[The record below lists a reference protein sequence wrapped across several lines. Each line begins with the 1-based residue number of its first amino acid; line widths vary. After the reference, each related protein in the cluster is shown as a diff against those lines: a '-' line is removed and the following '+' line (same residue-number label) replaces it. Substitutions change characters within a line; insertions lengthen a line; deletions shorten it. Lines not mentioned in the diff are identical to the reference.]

1 MGRHAP
7 PRAVAVAIDGAV
19 QGSEAAIMSEGQS
32 GEDPRYPVQAPGWAA
47 IDRALGML
55 YPGQVPH
62 QFTSERAYD
71 LEGQTPLPAVA
82 VYEASAPAHW
92 HFVSYGL
99 TELFEKSSP
108 DAGHSGFG
116 FELTLRLPKGAGE
129 ETPPVWAVKLMQV
142 LGHYVLSGHA
152 GLDTGH
158 VIDLGGPLAPPR
170 VGEGGQEVASA
181 LEGVV
186 LVPDPR
192 LGQIDT
198 PFGKVLFLQLLTGWD
213 LKRKVGLVM
222 EYDALAIT
230 DPGRGSMREDRRKAA
245 VFRRYELGV
254 MIG

>member
-1 MGRHAP
+1 MSQRES
-7 PRAVAVAIDGAV
+7 
-19 QGSEAAIMSEGQS
+19 GS
-32 GEDPRYPVQAPGWAA
+32 DPRYPVQAPGWAA

-71 LEGQTPLPAVA
+71 LEGQAPLPAVA
-82 VYEASAPAHW
+82 VYEAPGPAHW

-108 DAGHSGFG
+108 DPEHSGFG
-116 FELTLRLPKGAGE
+116 FELTLRLPRREGE
-129 ETPPVWAVKLMQV
+129 DTPPAWAVRLMQA

-158 VIDLGGPLAPPR
+158 VIDLGGPLAPSQA
-170 VGEGGQEVASA
+170 GEGGEHKACA

-192 LGQIDT
+192 LGPIGT
-198 PFGKVLFLQLLTGWD
+198 PFGRVLFLQLFGLARDELEPMVGWD
-213 LKRKVGLVM
+213 LQRKVGLVM
-222 EYDALAIT
+222 EYDPLAIT
-230 DPGRGSMREDRRKAA
+230 DPARGSMREDRRKAA
-245 VFRRYELGV
+245 LYRRYELGV

>member
-1 MGRHAP
+1 
-7 PRAVAVAIDGAV
+7 
-19 QGSEAAIMSEGQS
+19 MSES
-32 GEDPRYPVQAPGWAA
+32 SEDPRYPVQAPGWAA

-71 LEGQTPLPAVA
+71 LDGQAPLPAVA
-82 VYEASAPAHW
+82 VYEAAAPSHW

-99 TELFEKSSP
+99 TELFEKTSP
-108 DAGHSGFG
+108 DAEHSGFG
-116 FELTLRLPKGAGE
+116 FELTLRLPKGAAE
-129 ETPPVWAVKLMQV
+129 ETPPVWAVKLMQA

-170 VGEGGQEVASA
+170 VGEGGNEEASA

-198 PFGKVLFLQLLTGWD
+198 PFGRVLFLQLFGVTRDELEPMTGWD

-230 DPGRGSMREDRRKAA
+230 DPWRGSMREDRRKAA

>member
-1 MGRHAP
+1 
-7 PRAVAVAIDGAV
+7 
-19 QGSEAAIMSEGQS
+19 MSEDQRGD
-32 GEDPRYPVQAPGWAA
+32 DPRYPVHAPGWAA
-47 IDRALGML
+47 IDRALAML

-71 LEGQTPLPAVA
+71 LEGQAPLPAVT
-82 VYEASAPAHW
+82 VHEGSGPAHW
-92 HFVSYGL
+92 HIVSYGL

-108 DAGHSGFG
+108 DPEHSGFG
-116 FELTLRLPKGAGE
+116 FELTLRLPKRSGE
-129 ETPPVWAVKLMQV
+129 ETPPVWAVRLMQA

-158 VIDLGGPLAPPR
+158 VIDLGGPLAPPQ
-170 VGEGGQEVASA
+170 VGENGQERPCA

-192 LGQIDT
+192 LGELGT
-198 PFGKVLFLQLLTGWD
+198 PFGRVLFLQLFGLTRDELEPMTGWD

-222 EYDALAIT
+222 EYDPLAIT
-230 DPGRGSMREDRRKAA
+230 DPARGSMREDRRKAA
-245 VFRRYELGV
+245 VYRRYELGV

>member
-1 MGRHAP
+1 
-7 PRAVAVAIDGAV
+7 
-19 QGSEAAIMSEGQS
+19 MSVGDDD
-32 GEDPRYPVQAPGWAA
+32 DPRYPVQAPGWAA

-55 YPGQVPH
+55 YPAQVPH

-71 LEGQTPLPAVA
+71 LEGQAPLPAVA
-82 VYEASAPAHW
+82 VYEAAQATGGPACW

-99 TELFEKSSP
+99 TELFEKTSP
-108 DAGHSGFG
+108 DSEHSGFG

-129 ETPPVWAVKLMQV
+129 ETPPVWAVKLMQA

-158 VIDLGGPLAPPR
+158 VIDLGGPLAPPPC
-170 VGEGGQEVASA
+170 A

-192 LGQIDT
+192 LGAIDT
-198 PFGKVLFLQLLTGWD
+198 PFGRVLFLQLFGLTRDELEPMTGWD
-213 LKRKVGLVM
+213 LKRKVGLVL
-222 EYDALAIT
+222 EYDPLAIT
-230 DPGRGSMREDRRKAA
+230 DPARGSMREDRRKAA

>member
-1 MGRHAP
+1 MTDER
-7 PRAVAVAIDGAV
+7 
-19 QGSEAAIMSEGQS
+19 
-32 GEDPRYPVQAPGWAA
+32 DPRYPVEAPGWAA

-71 LEGQTPLPAVA
+71 LEGQAPLPAVA
-82 VYEASAPAHW
+82 VYEGGGPSACW

-108 DAGHSGFG
+108 DAEHSGFG
-116 FELTLRLPKGAGE
+116 FELTLRLPKHPGE
-129 ETPPVWAVKLMQV
+129 EMPPVWAVKLLQA

-152 GLDTGH
+152 ELDTGH
-158 VIDLGGPLAPPR
+158 VIDLGGPLAPPQ
-170 VGEGGQEVASA
+170 VGEGGAERPCA

-192 LGQIDT
+192 LGPIGT
-198 PFGKVLFLQLLTGWD
+198 PFGRVLFLQLFGLTRDELEPMTEWS
-213 LKRKVGLVM
+213 LERKVGLVM
-222 EYDALAIT
+222 EYDPLAIT
-230 DPGRGSMREDRRKAA
+230 DPGRGSMREDQRKAA

>member
-1 MGRHAP
+1 
-7 PRAVAVAIDGAV
+7 
-19 QGSEAAIMSEGQS
+19 MSES
-32 GEDPRYPVQAPGWAA
+32 SEDPRYPVQAPGWAA
-47 IDRALGML
+47 IDRALGVL

-71 LEGQTPLPAVA
+71 LNGPAPLPAVA
-82 VYEASAPAHW
+82 VYESTAPDGW
-92 HFVSYGL
+92 HFVTYGL
-99 TELFEKSSP
+99 TELFEKSST
-108 DAGHSGFG
+108 DAEHSGFG
-116 FELTLRLPKGAGE
+116 FELSLRLPKGAGE
-129 ETPPVWAVKLMQV
+129 ETPPVWAVKLLQA

-158 VIDLGGPLAPPR
+158 VIDLGGPLAPPPC
-170 VGEGGQEVASA
+170 A

-192 LGQIDT
+192 LGVIDT
-198 PFGKVLFLQLLTGWD
+198 PFGRMLFLQLFGLTRDELEPMTDWS
-213 LKRKVGLVM
+213 LERKVGLVM

>member
-1 MGRHAP
+1 
-7 PRAVAVAIDGAV
+7 
-19 QGSEAAIMSEGQS
+19 MSGG
-32 GEDPRYPVQAPGWAA
+32 GEDSRYPVQAPGWAA
-47 IDRALGML
+47 IDRALGVL

-71 LEGQTPLPAVA
+71 LEGQAPLPAVA
-82 VYEASAPAHW
+82 VYEGAGPACW

-108 DAGHSGFG
+108 DAEHSGFG

-129 ETPPVWAVKLMQV
+129 ETPPVWAVKLMQA

-158 VIDLGGPLAPPR
+158 VIDLGGPLAPPPC
-170 VGEGGQEVASA
+170 A

-192 LGQIDT
+192 LGAIDT
-198 PFGKVLFLQLLTGWD
+198 PFGRMLFLQLFGLTRDELEPMAEWS
-213 LKRKVGLVM
+213 LERKVGLVN
-222 EYDALAIT
+222 EYDPLAIT
-230 DPGRGSMREDRRKAA
+230 DPRRGSMREDRRKAA
-245 VFRRYELGV
+245 VYRRYELGV